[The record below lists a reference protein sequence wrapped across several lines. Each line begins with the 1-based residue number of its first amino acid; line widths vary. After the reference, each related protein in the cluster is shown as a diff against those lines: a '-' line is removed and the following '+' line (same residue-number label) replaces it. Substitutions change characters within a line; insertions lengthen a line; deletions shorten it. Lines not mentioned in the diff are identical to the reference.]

1 MRLGHMYGVLSDE
14 VKTTKIFSYSY
25 TIGYENI
32 YTRKYFLRIF
42 YDTKISQSTVLRM
55 RIYIYKNSQFISRYG
70 F

>member
-14 VKTTKIFSYSY
+14 VKTTKIFSYT

-42 YDTKISQSTVLRM
+42 YDTKINQSKVSIV
-55 RIYIYKNSQFISRYG
+55 RIT
-70 F
+70 